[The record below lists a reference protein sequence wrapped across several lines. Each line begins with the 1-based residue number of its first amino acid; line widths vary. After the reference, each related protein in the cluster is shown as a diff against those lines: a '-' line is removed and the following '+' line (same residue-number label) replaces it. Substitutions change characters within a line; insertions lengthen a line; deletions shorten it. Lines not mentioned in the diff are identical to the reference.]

1 MNITKTEQLMLDVM
15 AELALAEE
23 PIVFKGAMT
32 LKLAVDGKTQTDIC
46 RTTRDIDGD
55 WMRQNASMEEMRC
68 ALTDAVKRVDASLS
82 VTAYRTFS
90 ENRSAG
96 FWILNQN
103 EEKLFKIDLG
113 LRRHPFYQNYIFSYQ
128 GKMVSLKGA
137 TLSKMLA
144 DKVCA
149 ISSQKVFRRA
159 KDLIDTD
166 IYSYCAGFDMLEV
179 RRLAKESGHD
189 IENFD
194 AFQNRQA
201 DLRHAYEKL
210 DDVVHKPDF
219 DTLYARLSTFLKP
232 FIENSIEP
240 SVWNGMAWTDPQ
252 CEQGKT
258 VRHGR

>member
-68 ALTDAVKRVDASLS
+68 GRETRGRNFIRHCVPHLFGEPIR
-82 VTAYRTFS
+82 
-90 ENRSAG
+90 
-96 FWILNQN
+96 WIL
-103 EEKLFKIDLG
+103 DLE
-113 LRRHPFYQNYIFSYQ
+113 P
-128 GKMVSLKGA
+128 
-137 TLSKMLA
+137 
-144 DKVCA
+144 
-149 ISSQKVFRRA
+149 
-159 KDLIDTD
+159 
-166 IYSYCAGFDMLEV
+166 
-179 RRLAKESGHD
+179 
-189 IENFD
+189 
-194 AFQNRQA
+194 
-201 DLRHAYEKL
+201 LRHAYEKL

-232 FIENSIEP
+232 FIENSMEP